1 MPGFYEYEL
10 GKTADVIC
18 RELFELKPGETL
30 VVTADTES
38 DERVVDAV
46 ARAAFACGAKPLV
59 VWTASPLG
67 VGKAADAMLP
77 VESLTALLKTADA
90 WVEFNNEWLL
100 YSTAYDKAMEEN
112 ERLRHL
118 CLVGAD
124 PDLLVRCI
132 GRIDYEVLGE
142 FETRVAEMT
151 YAAQHVRLTTPAG
164 EDVEFDNCHESWGDA
179 WPDLGRAS
187 QPGSYF
193 LAGQISWVIDLE
205 SINGT
210 IVFDGSLGPP
220 FATVL
225 SEPVVLTVER
235 GVITKVEGG
244 TEAQKFDVWTR
255 SFDHPQMRRLAHV
268 CYGFNP
274 GAKLSGNI
282 LEDERVWGSTQWG
295 IGHVTPDLWPGGM
308 NGPSHCDGI
317 CLNTSVWL
325 DGVQFMDKGQVLDP
339 HLKELAR
346 KLVSACRS

>member
-38 DERVVDAV
+38 DERVVDAIG
-46 ARAAFACGAKPLV
+46 RAAFACGAMPIM

-90 WVEFNNEWLL
+90 WAECNNKWLL
-100 YSTAYDKAMEEN
+100 YSTAYDRAMEEN

-124 PDLLVRCI
+124 PDLLVRFI

-142 FETRVAEMT
+142 FETRLADVT
-151 YAAQHVRLTTPAG
+151 FAADHVRLTTPAG
-164 EDVEFDNCHESWGDA
+164 EDVEFDNCHESWAQA
-179 WPDLGRAS
+179 WPELGRAS
-187 QPGSYF
+187 QPGSF
-193 LAGQISWVIDLE
+193 MPPGQISWAIDLE
-205 SINGT
+205 SINGI
-210 IVFDGSLGPP
+210 IVFDGSLNAP
-220 FATVL
+220 FARIL
-225 SEPVVLTVER
+225 REPVVLTVER

-244 TEAQKFDVWTR
+244 TEAQEFDAWTR
-255 SFDHPQMRRLAHV
+255 SFNHPQMRRLAHV

-274 GAKLSGNI
+274 GARLTGNTV
-282 LEDERVWGSTQWG
+282 EDERVWGSTQWG
-295 IGHVTPDLWPGGM
+295 IGHVTPDTWPGGM
-308 NGPSHCDGI
+308 NGPSHCDGV

-325 DGVQFMDKGQVLDP
+325 DGIQFIDKGQVLDP
-339 HLKELAR
+339 HLRELAR
-346 KLVSACRS
+346 KLGK